1 MAWQLIYT
9 SAPRLLEAG
18 RSGFGTVARH
28 RQIGPLLVPAIE
40 RASQFARLPGLD
52 AERVIYCH
60 RIVAAAGGRFH
71 VLSCIRDA
79 GADYTGRT
87 NHLAHHLIAE
97 QREVAALGAR
107 GPSPADVLLGMAW
120 AAAWDE
126 APRFLET
133 ADEIALANFRAHP
146 AGQWAQTTGD
156 ARNAWLLAAGEAS
169 RGAYLL
175 HAPGTAMRALFAES
189 LRLTPD
195 RLWQI
200 PFTTAL
206 QPSDET
212 SDFRWIGVEA
222 DSTLRAQAESSN
234 RPVLDLTRPD
244 TLPAPEVPA
253 NALTIGIPRPSAV
266 SAGAAMSAPLP
277 RAQTPRSAIRQAMH
291 TPSNS
296 KPALR
301 KKLLIAGAA
310 VLLLI
315 AATLGVI
322 LPQMAESRNAR
333 ARQESLRK
341 KVADWRMFSPQ
352 TAEAFL
358 KTKPEKISSAN
369 QVLDEVGK
377 ALAALKPPV
386 FDKMRDLKSGDELM
400 QMGGAFGIEVPPE
413 LIAFADGVRG
423 LHSLHAGI
431 EKARGTPEEAG
442 YEACRKQRDALENF
456 AKEMREQAAFGKAID
471 ELRASLDRAEAEAL
485 LACLHPAGNL
495 PPAVSLPWMKQR
507 AASANPATRKLLEAW
522 EFVEAAPVDRVSDE
536 LKDRLANSRAA
547 WPKWLVQKAEK
558 KLELARSGGAAAAA
572 EHVEPRKIA
581 ATPIYFILGRASLED
596 FVIPELRAGLSF
608 RLVAK
613 PGAKPVDLIERN
625 KTGALCRTKVGDKDF
640 QVDLAEQKILAQPAF
655 HDVPEPFALIAHDG
669 AGSDVVQLWIVAAGG
684 DPVFPKRASGLRRSG
699 DRLEIE
705 PAAMPF
711 DGLPK
716 SALWLRIPDDPSE
729 PLPVSAWSADLA
741 EVRRKVEG
749 LRKKWETAANA
760 EAPKSADA
768 EFNALAEKMDRLL
781 LIDQPQS
788 RQEKADLAPRDAP
801 LRTRCGGYAMAVTRA
816 ASFPGYEALFNAG
829 KALKD
834 LDAKAAPAK
843 VSEAIR
849 PVGNAIQMIRG
860 NFKNEKE
867 RVQYSPGLDVLG
879 RMLAVIQPESA
890 GAKKETERR
899 EKNAAALKTRL
910 AEKPAILGDRVPPG
924 IYELGTKVD
933 GTDIVLMQI
942 EVAEK

>member
-1 MAWQLIYT
+1 MAWQLLYT

-28 RQIGPLLVPAIE
+28 RQIGPLLVSAIE

-87 NHLAHHLIAE
+87 NHLAHHLVAE
-97 QREVAALGAR
+97 QREVAALGTR
-107 GPSPADVLLGMAW
+107 GPSPADVLLGMSW
-120 AAAWDE
+120 TAAWDE
-126 APRFLET
+126 APRFLE
-133 ADEIALANFRAHP
+133 AVDEIALANFSAHP
-146 AGQWAQTTGD
+146 AGEWAQVTGD

-175 HAPGTAMRALFAES
+175 HAPGTEMRALFSES
-189 LRLTPD
+189 LRLAPD

-266 SAGAAMSAPLP
+266 SAGATGSAPFP
-277 RAQTPRSAIRQAMH
+277 RAQAPRSPIRQATH

-296 KPALR
+296 NPALR
-301 KKLLIAGAA
+301 KKWLIAGAA
-310 VLLLI
+310 ALLLLAI
-315 AATLGVI
+315 GLGFLLPWMAQNRNTLASQTA
-322 LPQMAESRNAR
+322 LK
-333 ARQESLRK
+333 K
-341 KVADWRMFSPQ
+341 KVADWHLFSPQ
-352 TAEAFL
+352 TAEVFL
-358 KTKPEKISSAN
+358 KVKPEKISSAN
-369 QVLDEVGK
+369 QVLDEVEK
-377 ALAALKPPV
+377 AMNALKPPG

-413 LIAFADGVRG
+413 LIAFADGVRA

-442 YEACRKQRDALENF
+442 YEACRKQRDALETF
-456 AKEMREQAAFGKAID
+456 AKEKQDQAAFSKAID
-471 ELRASLDRAEAEAL
+471 ELRASLDRAEADAL

-495 PPAVSLPWMKQR
+495 PPTVSLEWMKQR
-507 AASANPATRKLLEAW
+507 AGSANPAAKKLLDAW
-522 EFVEAAPVDRVSDE
+522 EFVEAAPTDRVSDE
-536 LKDRLANSRAA
+536 LKDRLAKSLAA
-547 WPKWLVQKAEK
+547 WPKWLVQKAER
-558 KLELARSGGAAAAA
+558 KLELARSGVAPTAAAQI
-572 EHVEPRKIA
+572 EPRKIST
-581 ATPIYFILGRASLED
+581 TPVYFILGRASLED

-608 RLVAK
+608 RLLAK
-613 PGAKPVDLIERN
+613 PGAKPVELIERN

-640 QVDLAEQKILAQPAF
+640 QVDLTDQKILAQPAF
-655 HDVPEPFALIAHDG
+655 NDVPEPFALIAHDG
-669 AGSDVVQLWIVAAGG
+669 AGSDVVQLWIVAAGR
-684 DPVFPKRASGLRRSG
+684 DPIFPKRAAGLRRSG

-705 PAAMPF
+705 PDAMPF

-716 SALWLRIPDDPSE
+716 SALWLRIPDEPAE
-729 PLPVSAWSADLA
+729 PLPVSAWSVDLA

-749 LRKKWETAANA
+749 LRKKWETAAHS
-760 EAPKSADA
+760 ETPKSADA
-768 EFNALAEKMDRLL
+768 EFNALAEKIEKLL
-781 LIDQPQS
+781 RIGEPQS

-801 LRTRCGGYAMAVTRA
+801 LRVRCGGYAMAVTRA
-816 ASFPGYEALFNAG
+816 AHFPGYEALFTAG
-829 KALKD
+829 KALKE
-834 LDAKAAPAK
+834 LDAKASPAK
-843 VSEAIR
+843 VSDAIR
-849 PVGNAIQMIRG
+849 PIGNAIQMIRSQ
-860 NFKNEKE
+860 FKNEKE
-867 RVQYSPGLDVLG
+867 RAQYSPGLDALG
-879 RMLAVIQPESA
+879 RMLIVIQPESP
-890 GAKKETERR
+890 GAKAQAAQR
-899 EKNAAALKTRL
+899 EKAAVDLKARL
-910 AEKPAILGDRVPPG
+910 AEKPAILGDRVPLG
-924 IYELGTKVD
+924 LYELGTKVD
-933 GTDIVLMQI
+933 GTDIVLMQF
-942 EVAEK
+942 EVGEK